1 MKYNSLLATD
11 MDYTLLMPGQDVSP
25 ENVRAV
31 KALRANGVA
40 FTLATGRSSYLV
52 GKYAQDLEI
61 DIPIITGNGGTGLK
75 LGIWWPFYLSP
86 TQNKAVGR

>member
-40 FTLATGRSSYLV
+40 FTLATGRSS
-52 GKYAQDLEI
+52 
-61 DIPIITGNGGTGLK
+61 
-75 LGIWWPFYLSP
+75 
-86 TQNKAVGR
+86 